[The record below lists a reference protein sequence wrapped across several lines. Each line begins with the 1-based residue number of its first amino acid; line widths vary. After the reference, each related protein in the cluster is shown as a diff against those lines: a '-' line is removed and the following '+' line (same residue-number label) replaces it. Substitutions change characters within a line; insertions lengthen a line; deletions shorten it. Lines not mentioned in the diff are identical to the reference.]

1 MTLAHALLL
10 MVETFGGAVLMLGLF
25 WTIVTVADL
34 LRLEQTPPYG
44 TIPGSASTGSPLSRV
59 ASPRRLPSAG

>member
-10 MVETFGGAVLMLGLF
+10 MVETFGGAVLMLGAF

-44 TIPGSASTGSPLSRV
+44 TSAGTASPGSTMSR
-59 ASPRRLPSAG
+59 